1 MKKKDDTG
9 IMTFPTLPNTLTF
22 IRILLIPVVIAAF
35 FSNTQIGR
43 WVAALSF
50 CSACVTDYLDGFL
63 ARALSQTS
71 RLGQFL
77 DPIADKM
84 LVATTLLLLAGFDKI
99 SRFAII
105 PASIILCREI
115 LISGLRET
123 LSDIQVRIPVS
134 RLAKWKTSIQMLAI
148 FTILLEDTTLPQKS
162 PIGEALLW
170 IAAILTLI
178 TMVDYLR
185 RTAKHF

>member
-1 MKKKDDTG
+1 
-9 IMTFPTLPNTLTF
+9 MTLPTVPNTLTF
-22 IRILLIPVVIAAF
+22 IRILLIPVVVAAM
-35 FSNTQIGR
+35 FSNTQVGR

-84 LVATTLLLLAGFDKI
+84 LVATTLLLMAGFDKI
-99 SRFAII
+99 SRLAII
-105 PASIILCREI
+105 PATIILCREI

-123 LSDIQVRIPVS
+123 LSELDVNIPVS
-134 RLAKWKTSIQMLAI
+134 RLAKWKTAIQMLAI
-148 FTILLEDTTLPQKS
+148 FTILIEDTTLPEKS
-162 PIGEALLW
+162 YIGETLLW
-170 IAAILTLI
+170 MAAILTLI
-178 TMVDYLR
+178 TMMDYLKR
-185 RTAKHF
+185 ASRYF

>member
-1 MKKKDDTG
+1 M
-9 IMTFPTLPNTLTF
+9 MTFPTLPNALTF
-22 IRILLIPVVIAAF
+22 LRILLIPVVIAAF

-43 WVAALSF
+43 WVAALGF

-99 SRFAII
+99 SQLAII
-105 PASIILCREI
+105 PATIILCREI

-123 LSDIQVRIPVS
+123 LSHIQVDIPVS
-134 RLAKWKTSIQMLAI
+134 KLAKWKTFIQMVAI
-148 FTILLEDTTLPQKS
+148 FTILIEDTTLPQKS
-162 PIGEALLW
+162 HIGEILLW
-170 IAAILTLI
+170 LAAGLTLV
-178 TMVDYLR
+178 TMVDYLKR
-185 RTAKHF
+185 ASKYF

>member
-1 MKKKDDTG
+1 
-9 IMTFPTLPNTLTF
+9 MTFPTLPNALTF
-22 IRILLIPVVIAAF
+22 LRILLIPVVIAAF
-35 FSNTQIGR
+35 FSNTEIGR

-71 RLGQFL
+71 RLGKFL

-105 PASIILCREI
+105 PATIVLCREI

-123 LSDIQVRIPVS
+123 LSDLHVHIPVS
-134 RLAKWKTSIQMLAI
+134 RLAKWKTFIQMLSI
-148 FTILLEDTTLPQKS
+148 FTILIENTTLPQRS
-162 PIGEALLW
+162 SIGEILLW
-170 IAAILTLI
+170 IAAALTLI
-178 TMVDYLR
+178 TMIDYLKR
-185 RTAKHF
+185 AGKYF

>member
-1 MKKKDDTG
+1 
-9 IMTFPTLPNTLTF
+9 MTIPSLPNSLTLV
-22 IRILLIPVVIAAF
+22 RILLIPVVIAAF
-35 FSNTQIGR
+35 FSNSHVGK
-43 WVAALSF
+43 WVAVLSF

-63 ARALSQTS
+63 ARALAQTS

-99 SRFAII
+99 SRLAII

-123 LSDIQVRIPVS
+123 LSEIKVTIPVS
-134 RLAKWKTSIQMLAI
+134 LLAKWKTFLQMVAI
-148 FTILLEDTTLPQKS
+148 SLILIEDTSLTQKS
-162 PIGEALLW
+162 YIGEILLW
-170 IAAILTLI
+170 IAAILTII
-178 TMVDYLR
+178 TSIDYLK
-185 RTAKHF
+185 RTLKHF